1 MQSSFVRAALA
12 ALALSFSMTA
22 AIAAIDPIP
31 GVDIIVKKN
40 PGGLAVVVATTDA
53 KGKFSARV
61 AEPGNYTLS
70 TACHPKT
77 TCLGYTGTVTFTVTL
92 GATPEPITVV
102 GQEFGSRAK
111 AVNLATGT
119 TSMFSVGK
127 IPVVISGM
135 LRTTK

>member
-1 MQSSFVRAALA
+1 MKSSFVRAALA
-12 ALALSFSMTA
+12 AVALTLAATA
-22 AIAAIDPIP
+22 AMATVAPIP
-31 GVDIIVKKN
+31 GVDIIVRKK

-61 AEPGNYTLS
+61 AAPGNYTLS

-92 GATPEPITVV
+92 GPTPEPQTI
-102 GQEFGSRAK
+102 
-111 AVNLATGT
+111 ATGT
-119 TSMFSVGK
+119 TSTFSVGK
-127 IPVVISGM
+127 TPTLISGM

>member
-1 MQSSFVRAALA
+1 MKSNLVRAALA

-22 AIAAIDPIP
+22 AMAASDPIP
-31 GVDIIVKKN
+31 GVDIIVRKN

-61 AEPGNYTLS
+61 AEPGNYALS

-92 GATPEPITVV
+92 GPTPEPITIA
-102 GQEFGSRAK
+102 GQEFGTRAK

-119 TSMFSVGK
+119 TSTFSVGK
-127 IPVVISGM
+127 TPTVISGM

>member
-1 MQSSFVRAALA
+1 MKSNLVRAALA

-22 AIAAIDPIP
+22 AMAASDPIP
-31 GVDIIVKKN
+31 GVDIIVRKN

-53 KGKFSARV
+53 KGKFSARI

-77 TCLGYTGTVTFTVTL
+77 ACLGYTGTVTFTVTL

-111 AVNLATGT
+111 AVDLTSGT
-119 TSMFSVGK
+119 TSTFSVGK
-127 IPVVISGM
+127 TPTVISGM

>member
-1 MQSSFVRAALA
+1 MKSSFVRAALA

-77 TCLGYTGTVTFTVTL
+77 TCLGYAGTVTFTVTL
-92 GATPEPITVV
+92 GATPEPITIV
-102 GQEFGSRAK
+102 GQEFGPRAK
-111 AVNLATGT
+111 TVNLATGT
-119 TSMFSVGK
+119 TSTFSVGK
-127 IPVVISGM
+127 TPTVISGM

>member
-1 MQSSFVRAALA
+1 MKSSFVRAALA
-12 ALALSFSMTA
+12 ALALSSSVTA
-22 AIAAIDPIP
+22 AMAIINPIP

-92 GATPEPITVV
+92 GPTPEPQTI
-102 GQEFGSRAK
+102 
-111 AVNLATGT
+111 ATGT
-119 TSMFSVGK
+119 TSTFSVGK
-127 IPVVISGM
+127 TPTVISGM
-135 LRTTK
+135 LRTTT